1 MTTNSIN
8 RPGTLH
14 TADAP
19 LPVLYREYAD
29 AVAREALRGDC
40 ACRRCGGS
48 GWEDCYDYDLE
59 DSLAAAVYAEDRAAV
74 CGWCD
79 GEGFA
84 PAPICNRCGEA
95 VYSRCPD
102 RDGCCETCA
111 PGLLPYRQHI
121 ADPDQQPGADDVE
134 TVYHA
139 SWPEACAALT
149 ALLPDADLRAGYWG
163 RVTDPRTGI
172 TCYRD
177 ALCLD

>member
-1 MTTNSIN
+1 MMTTSID
-8 RPGTLH
+8 RRYDLH

-19 LPVLYREYAD
+19 LPVLYREYAE
-29 AVAREALRGDC
+29 AIAAEALRGDC
-40 ACRRCGGS
+40 ACHRCGGS
-48 GWEDCYDYDLE
+48 GREDCPDYDLG

-74 CGWCD
+74 CGGCD

-84 PAPICNRCGEA
+84 PAPICTRCGEA
-95 VYSRCPD
+95 IFTRCPD

-111 PGLLPYRQHI
+111 PALRPYYRQVT
-121 ADPDQQPGADDVE
+121 APDGPASHVE

-149 ALLPDADLRAGYWG
+149 GLLPDAALEVGYWG
-163 RVTDPRTGI
+163 RVTDPRTGV

-177 ALCLD
+177 GLCLD